1 MARAKII
8 IYFRKAAGYV
18 LKFTASCKQKSG
30 GKALAER
37 KAKMEDK
44 KTNYGPKD
52 IAEDLC
58 NLCDEILADTE
69 TALAETRPEDFDAD
83 EWGKLREAIADVKKS
98 STSLTRG
105 LTARRP
111 RRRSTTP
118 RRTRTA
124 TQPTGTE
131 FETPPPPRRRG
142 AAQRE
147 RKTR

>member
-44 KTNYGPKD
+44 KTNYGPMD

-83 EWGKLREAIADVKKS
+83 EWGKLREAIADVKKKLDELDEGIDRKE
-98 STSLTRG
+98 TEAEEYDPEADENRY
-105 LTARRP
+105 
-111 RRRSTTP
+111 
-118 RRTRTA
+118 A
-124 TQPTGTE
+124 TYWD
-131 FETPPPPRRRG
+131 
-142 AAQRE
+142 
-147 RKTR
+147 